1 MHQDDIDSVYSKP
14 NDGPPIRT
22 RTQTHRVTNK
32 AKSHI
37 HRIRQQL
44 QPSPQEP
51 HNSTLVQTNNDNSL
65 ALVPVPDTQPHH
77 TSSSQ
82 SNTYSQAVSGHSM
95 EPNTTITDGNERLQT
110 MDVSGGIITINKE
123 DLKTLVTSIMTDTY
137 KDLITFD
144 QAKTLIDKSIPDT
157 SKYVQTN
164 QVSSMITNYVL
175 EQDLITASTTAS
187 MITSTKNTLH
197 STINTK
203 INSLRNEVTSTC
215 NALSESLDLLNQQM
229 SSQSTQN
236 SGLADAITALNKNIG
251 SSRTRKT
258 RILPAIRRTKPSGAK
273 KK

>member
-1 MHQDDIDSVYSKP
+1 
-14 NDGPPIRT
+14 
-22 RTQTHRVTNK
+22 
-32 AKSHI
+32 
-37 HRIRQQL
+37 
-44 QPSPQEP
+44 
-51 HNSTLVQTNNDNSL
+51 
-65 ALVPVPDTQPHH
+65 
-77 TSSSQ
+77 
-82 SNTYSQAVSGHSM
+82 M

-258 RILPAIRRTKPSGAK
+258 RILPAIRRTKQSGATK
-273 KK
+273 K